1 MRCWKRQYRCAL
13 TLWTAISL
21 AHAQNTRFGREVAI
35 PEHLQNGQEAQIW
48 LTTLL
53 DFGKQLFTANWTI
66 QEGKA
71 TRSKGKATRSKG
83 KATRSL
89 IVDEDNRRLAR

>member
-71 TRSKGKATRSKG
+71 TRSKGKATRS
-83 KATRSL
+83 L